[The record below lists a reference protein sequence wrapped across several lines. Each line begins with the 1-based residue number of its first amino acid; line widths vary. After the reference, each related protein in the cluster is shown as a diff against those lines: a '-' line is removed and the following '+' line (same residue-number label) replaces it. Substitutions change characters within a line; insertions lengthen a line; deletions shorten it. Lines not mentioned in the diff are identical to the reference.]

1 MSSSETKPVSYPSL
15 ESVDSKPESSLMWDS
30 VSSNP
35 EAVPRIEE
43 EVSST
48 ATIIGKYT
56 EYILQLNCSPT
67 DVKILL

>member
-15 ESVDSKPESSLMWDS
+15 ESDDSKPESSLMWDS

-56 EYILQLNCSPT
+56 E
-67 DVKILL
+67 